1 MAHTVPIKSLHD
13 AGLNLLDGAI
23 ETLTSSQDDEA
34 VHAVR
39 KTTKRLRALL
49 RLMQRCMGP
58 LAYRRENGRVR
69 DAAKPLTAVRDAFI
83 SRKSLRGMP
92 KCPLA
97 LRRGLDAEYHR
108 ERNALETQGARTAIA
123 QFLAI
128 RERLAELPASNSEV
142 ASAIAGVR
150 KSYKAGRSAR
160 AQAKPRDDQALHEWR
175 KQAKYLLNQLELLR
189 VVFNVEF
196 KKLHRRADRLADI
209 LGTDHDLGVLLSKL
223 RFYDA
228 NNRSLVKHLK
238 KRRHRLQAQAFR
250 LGKKLYRRPPKRFAT
265 ALRASLGGAQRPNA
279 RTGAARVSSTNSRSV
294 VRDHH

>member
-1 MAHTVPIKSLHD
+1 MAHTAPKSLHD

-39 KTTKRLRALL
+39 KAAKRLRALL
-49 RLMQRCMGP
+49 RLLQRCMGP

-83 SRKSLRGMP
+83 LRKSLRSMP
-92 KCPLA
+92 NCPVA
-97 LRRGLDAEYHR
+97 LRRGLDAEYHQ
-108 ERNALETQGARTAIA
+108 ERNALQIDGARAAIA

-128 RERLAELPASNSEV
+128 RQQLAQLPPSHAEI
-142 ASAIAGVR
+142 ASAIAGVK
-150 KSYKAGRSAR
+150 KSYKAGRSAC
-160 AQAKPRDDQALHEWR
+160 AQAKSRDDQALHEWR

-189 VVFNVEF
+189 DVFNVDF

-223 RFYDA
+223 RFYNA
-228 NNRSLVKHLK
+228 NNRSLVKRLK
-238 KRRHRLQAQAFR
+238 KRRHKLQAQAFR
-250 LGKKLYRRPPKRFAT
+250 LGKKLYRRPTKRFAA
-265 ALRASLGGAQRPNA
+265 ALMASL
-279 RTGAARVSSTNSRSV
+279 
-294 VRDHH
+294 